1 MRTDDELRTAIK
13 DYFWW
18 HSIEL
23 RPGITTPG
31 VSGDNRRCLPLYA
44 LPEDLTGRTV
54 LDVGCWDGF
63 FSFACEARG
72 AERVVAADLWENAG
86 RDAFDFAREELGS
99 KVEPLE
105 CDVYDLPGALGG
117 ERFDLVLFLGVL
129 YHLKHPLLGL
139 EKVAAC
145 AKPGGLTVIETVID
159 YETMTQQR
167 PLMAFYPGREMNDD
181 PTSWW
186 GPNPHG
192 LAMMLGAAG
201 YAEIHNVIQL
211 WQGNR
216 GIYHAVK
223 ASDEDV
229 HRMEAA
235 DHRARHRHPAD
246 KRRRAA
252 RQDLRSHDREGR
264 HHCPRRVPGQAV
276 QVE

>member
-1 MRTDDELRTAIK
+1 VRTDDELREAIK

-23 RPGITTPG
+23 RPGIVTPG
-31 VSGDNRRCLPLYA
+31 ISGSSKKTIPLYA
-44 LPEDLTGRTV
+44 IPDDLSGRSV
-54 LDVGCWDGF
+54 LDIGCWDGL
-63 FSFACEARG
+63 FAFECERRG
-72 AERVVAADLWENAG
+72 AERVVAADLWENVG
-86 RDAFDFAREELGS
+86 RGAFDFAREELGS

-105 CDVYDLPGALGG
+105 CDVYDLPGKLGG

-129 YHLKHPLLGL
+129 YHLRHPLLGL
-139 EKVAAC
+139 EKVGAC
-145 AKPGGLTVIETVID
+145 TKPGGMVVIETTID
-159 YETMTQQR
+159 YESMQQQR
-167 PLMAFYPGREMNDD
+167 PLMAFHPGNELNDD

-186 GPNPHG
+186 SPNPVG

-201 YAEIHNVIQL
+201 FAQMASVIQL

-229 HRMEAA
+229 RKMEAE
-235 DHRARHRHPAD
+235 DYKARHRHPAD

-252 RQDLRSHDREGR
+252 RQDLRCRDREGR
-264 HHCPRRVPGQAV
+264 HDRP
-276 QVE
+276 